1 MSARP
6 HKVRPAAESLLS
18 GQCSSCCSRAPDG
31 HVGGALHRDLWRSDG
46 RQLGAGAC
54 AHRCHCARRLE
65 QPLHARRGRLGGV
78 LLRATTRCAAG
89 HAPLKHHHHLS
100 KCSLRASPPLHHLLS
115 SPRSSL
121 TTYHSLLTSH
131 LSLTSHFHPY
141 HQHRAA
147 LSSMAVAIRR
157 IPPHAGPLQRSASL
171 RASVPPWASYRCA
184 WKKKKFKSEEFALA
198 TTTLRTGY
206 STAGAH
212 GHGTAGCAK
221 CAQFRSSSGSIVR
234 REERPARRAR
244 LWARAFARARTPSPA
259 AGLVQPELARVVAI
273 FTLHCSRAPHA
284 LFSTSKHPYRPR
296 GR

>member
-1 MSARP
+1 MEKGCVANRVTRMLKCCSSRGRTAARVQLDGVAESGASTCLDGCPSAKQTRSDWESGHRRAPVGLVRCGHVGTQAACTHGWRWALESRLTLLASQASSWVSRMSARP

-54 AHRCHCARRLE
+54 AHRCRCARRLE

-100 KCSLRASPPLHHLLS
+100 KCSLCASPPLHHLLS

-131 LSLTSHFHPY
+131 LSLTSHLHPY
-141 HQHRAA
+141 RQHRARPH
-147 LSSMAVAIRR
+147 LLCVCIVLQAV
-157 IPPHAGPLQRSASL
+157 
-171 RASVPPWASYRCA
+171 
-184 WKKKKFKSEEFALA
+184 
-198 TTTLRTGY
+198 
-206 STAGAH
+206 ST
-212 GHGTAGCAK
+212 
-221 CAQFRSSSGSIVR
+221 
-234 REERPARRAR
+234 
-244 LWARAFARARTPSPA
+244 
-259 AGLVQPELARVVAI
+259 
-273 FTLHCSRAPHA
+273 
-284 LFSTSKHPYRPR
+284 
-296 GR
+296 